1 MKCRFLQTHLAVPFP
16 SIWLCTKGHAV
27 SSGARRWLLTACIP
41 KIAAC
46 NFHIQRLST
55 IRPFWSLF
63 SLTTISLL
71 CYSNRKLVPIS
82 QRMPG
87 TWARTLCEEAPMSIS
102 IIAFPTISA
111 TTPLPVAPIDAVAF
125 LWQVDCRH
133 SVLPMVIHSQPITR
147 SLTRTVTV
155 HQTHAGQQTHHVD
168 CRVPTQR
175 VMTDHFYQFM

>member
-1 MKCRFLQTHLAVPFP
+1 MKCRFLQAHLAVPFP

-27 SSGARRWLLTACIP
+27 SSGARSWLLTACIP

-46 NFHIQRLST
+46 NLPIQRLSS

-102 IIAFPTISA
+102 IIAFPIMSA
-111 TTPLPVAPIDAVAF
+111 TTPLPVAPIDAAAF
-125 LWQVDCRH
+125 LWQVDCRR
-133 SVLPMVIHSQPITR
+133 SVLPMVICSQPITS
-147 SLTRTVTV
+147 SLARTMSVS
-155 HQTHAGQQTHHVD
+155 QDHAGQQTHRVD

-175 VMTDHFYQFM
+175 VMADHFHQFM

>member
-1 MKCRFLQTHLAVPFP
+1 MKCEVLQVQIAVPFP
-16 SIWLCTKGHAV
+16 SIWLCTKGIAV

-46 NFHIQRLST
+46 NFHVQRLSS

-102 IIAFPTISA
+102 IIAFPIMSA
-111 TTPLPVAPIDAVAF
+111 TTLLPVAPIDAAAF
-125 LWQVDCRH
+125 LWQVDCRR
-133 SVLPMVIHSQPITR
+133 SVLPMVIHSLPITR
-147 SLTRTVTV
+147 SLERTMSVS
-155 HQTHAGQQTHHVD
+155 QNHAGQQTHRVD

-175 VMTDHFYQFM
+175 VMADHFHQFM